1 MGEATDRSAWRGG
14 VLRKVG
20 AVVVFAGLVMSL
32 LPLVAGAE
40 HIDTWPATS
49 EANAASFWEAWGLSQ
64 EGEGDW
70 TCFKVETGDDDP
82 FEVGSPP
89 PDEVWRLL
97 VVKAG
102 AAVNELHW
110 NPLPGAEFEH
120 SIQGGWSH
128 VILCSVPEED
138 EETTTTVEDET
149 TTTVEDETT
158 TTVED
163 ETTTTVED
171 ETTTTVEDETTT
183 TVEDET
189 TTTDPGQITTTTIGA
204 TTSTVADEVLP
215 IVVTTSTVAPT
226 STVADEVEGT
236 QVVAVTL
243 PFTGPATEGFGQ
255 LGLALLALGALLL
268 AATRSREAAADE

>member
-1 MGEATDRSAWRGG
+1 
-14 VLRKVG
+14 
-20 AVVVFAGLVMSL
+20 VVVFAGLIMSL

-40 HIDTWPATS
+40 HVDQWPATS
-49 EANAASFWEAWGLSQ
+49 EANAASFWEAWGLSE

-82 FEVGSPP
+82 YEVGSPP

-102 AAVNELHW
+102 SAVNELHW

-128 VILCSVPEED
+128 VILCSVPEEEEE
-138 EETTTTVEDET
+138 EETTTTVDET
-149 TTTVEDETT
+149 TTTVDDETT
-158 TTVED
+158 TTVD
-163 ETTTTVED
+163 ETTTTV
-171 ETTTTVEDETTT
+171 
-183 TVEDET
+183 
-189 TTTDPGQITTTTIGA
+189 PGQITTTTIGA

-215 IVVTTSTVAPT
+215 VVVTTTTVAPT

-236 QVVAVTL
+236 QVVAATL

-268 AATRSREAAADE
+268 AATRSRKAAADE

>member
-40 HIDTWPATS
+40 HFDTWPATS
-49 EANAASFWEAWGLSQ
+49 EANSASFWEAWGLSQ

-82 FEVGSPP
+82 YEVGSPP

-110 NPLPGAEFEH
+110 NPLPGSEFEH

-128 VILCSVPEED
+128 VILCSVPEQD
-138 EETTTTVEDET
+138 
-149 TTTVEDETT
+149 
-158 TTVED
+158 D

-189 TTTDPGQITTTTIGA
+189 TTTDPGQITTTTIAA

-236 QVVAVTL
+236 EVVAVTL
-243 PFTGPATEGFGQ
+243 PFTGPTTEGFGQ